1 MTTPLL
7 VQALNRQP
15 LTRPPVWLMRQ
26 AGRYLPEYRA
36 IRAKFPDFVQ
46 FCLTPDAATEVTLQ
60 PVERFN
66 LDAAII
72 FADILTI
79 PHALGHTV
87 TFTEGHGPR
96 VQPLTSAA
104 QIAAM
109 QNLLPE
115 LAHRLTPVGQTI
127 SQTRAALPADKAV
140 IGFTG
145 APWTLACY
153 MLDEKP
159 SLGIP
164 NTLAFAAEQP
174 QAFAQLI
181 TLLTQACSAYLAM
194 QTAHGANAL
203 QVFDSWAL
211 LCPENLWQTAIHQ
224 PLLELSAAT
233 ELPTILF
240 PRGANQAQLLA
251 LAESGATALSLSTE
265 TNLHWATQTL
275 QPLTTIQGNLDPV
288 LMTGPAGALEAALVT
303 MLNTAAPR
311 RGYIVNLGH
320 GLTPDTNPDNVALL
334 METVRNW
341 RAPGSA

>member
-15 LTRPPVWLMRQ
+15 LVRPPVWLMRQ

-36 IRAKFPDFVQ
+36 VRAHFPDFVQ
-46 FCLTPDAATEVTLQ
+46 FCLTPDAATQVTLQ

-87 TFTEGHGPR
+87 TFTEGHGPH
-96 VQPLTSAA
+96 VQPITHPNQL
-104 QIAAM
+104 AAM
-109 QNLLPE
+109 QNLLEQIP
-115 LAHRLTPVGQTI
+115 HRLTPVGQTI
-127 SQTRAALPADKAV
+127 AQTRAALAADKAV

-153 MLDEKP
+153 LLDAKP

-164 NTLAFAAEQP
+164 NTLAFAKQHP
-174 QAFAQLI
+174 QEFQQLI
-181 TLLTQACSAYLAM
+181 TLLTRACNAYLTM
-194 QTAHGANAL
+194 QAAHGADAL

-211 LCPENLWQTAIHQ
+211 LCPPDLWQTAVHQ

-233 ELPTILF
+233 PLPTILF
-240 PRGANQAQLLA
+240 PRGATPAQLLA
-251 LAESGATALSLSTE
+251 LAESGATALSLSTGH
-265 TNLHWATQTL
+265 NLAWAAETL
-275 QPLTTIQGNLDPV
+275 QPLTTIQGNLDPA
-288 LMTGPAGALEAALVT
+288 LMTGPAGVLESALLT

-320 GLTPDTNPDNVALL
+320 GLTPDTNPDNVTLL

-341 RAPGSA
+341 RAPGSV